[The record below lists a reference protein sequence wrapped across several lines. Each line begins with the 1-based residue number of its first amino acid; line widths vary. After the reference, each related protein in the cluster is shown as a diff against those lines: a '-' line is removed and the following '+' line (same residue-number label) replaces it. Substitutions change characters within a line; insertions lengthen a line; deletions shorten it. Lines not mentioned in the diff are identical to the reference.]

1 MDELPEVTVPPLPA
15 NVVPRPEALDALRE
29 KVLARQGQQSYT
41 IALTAVEGMGGIG
54 KTVLAQML
62 CRDERIRKAFPDG
75 ILWQTI
81 GKESEIKPEFRL
93 RAVVE
98 ALRGE
103 ADKAVKTGMAAADQY
118 RLLMR
123 DKAALLVID
132 DVWSADDVRPWLAES
147 VRSRV
152 LFTTRDANIAG
163 AVG

>member
-1 MDELPEVTVPPLPA
+1 MDELPEVTVPPPPVNL
-15 NVVPRPEALDALRE
+15 VPRPEALNALCE
-29 KVLARQGQQSYT
+29 KVLPKQSEQNQS

-81 GKESEIKPEFRL
+81 GKESEIKSELRL

-98 ALRGE
+98 ALRSD
-103 ADKAVKTGMAAADQY
+103 ADKSVRPGMAAADQY

-123 DKAALLVID
+123 D
-132 DVWSADDVRPWLAES
+132 
-147 VRSRV
+147 
-152 LFTTRDANIAG
+152 
-163 AVG
+163 